1 MAGGNVNKASYGAAR
16 SLAAKLED
24 HFARHASATP
34 SGTQKVGPLPDAEAM
49 EALVDAGFWASLQ
62 REEGFH
68 PEISLAYLPPAS
80 AERPLLF
87 GTRLPLGARTLA
99 RLAPAVERPGI
110 HLGVWREDGELVLWG
125 TTRVIPS
132 FCFVLEV
139 IGPGLMVVKH
149 RTREDSAKF
158 QNVAVFEGEHVKVLS
173 PQALDLSEHPRILES
188 LIAAEAPGSPDDPV
202 DVLLRL
208 AVSMRAHGRGGTLVV
223 VPADNDGWR
232 GSIVQPI
239 PYAVEPAF
247 TELADLTRDGATGGH
262 GALGRG
268 VDAIAGLTA
277 VDGATLI
284 NDRYELIGF
293 GVKIGRPEGRWRV
306 ERVLVSEPIEG
317 GESVAVAPTQL
328 GGTRHISAAQ
338 LAQDQQDAVA
348 LVASQDGRFT
358 VFAWSQRDQIVHA
371 HRVETLLL

>member
-1 MAGGNVNKASYGAAR
+1 
-16 SLAAKLED
+16 
-24 HFARHASATP
+24 
-34 SGTQKVGPLPDAEAM
+34 
-49 EALVDAGFWASLQ
+49 
-62 REEGFH
+62 
-68 PEISLAYLPPAS
+68 
-80 AERPLLF
+80 
-87 GTRLPLGARTLA
+87 
-99 RLAPAVERPGI
+99 
-110 HLGVWREDGELVLWG
+110 
-125 TTRVIPS
+125 
-132 FCFVLEV
+132 
-139 IGPGLMVVKH
+139 MVVKH

-173 PQALDLSEHPRILES
+173 PQALDLPEHPRILES

-208 AVSMRAHGRGGTLVV
+208 AVSMRAHSRGGTLVV

-239 PYAVEPAF
+239 TYAVEPAF
-247 TELADLTRDGATGGH
+247 TELADLMRDADAGGPAPGH

-284 NDRYELIGF
+284 NDRYELLGF

-306 ERVLVSEPIEG
+306 ERVLVSEPVEG
-317 GESVAVAPTQL
+317 GESVAVAPSQL

-358 VFAWSQRDQIVHA
+358 VFAWSQRVQMVHA